1 MKATLLLGLAI
12 LVSSISA
19 AAAKV
24 DRACIRENEQT
35 FGAAAAKRIC
45 DRKNYA
51 KPDQFGWVCEVG
63 DTGVKLHK
71 VKGIGALRKSDA
83 VCE

>member
-1 MKATLLLGLAI
+1 MKATLPLGLAI
-12 LVSSISA
+12 LIASIGA

-24 DRACIRENEQT
+24 DGDCLRETERT

-45 DRKNYA
+45 DHKNYA

-63 DTGVKLHK
+63 DSGVKFRK
-71 VKGIGALRKSDA
+71 VKGGALRKSDA